1 MEPMLDTYLNLLY
14 TMMTLYLYLCVHNF
28 VWVAIYIVA
37 RTFTCWYIC
46 ALVLP
51 SHSFS
56 ILDHSL
62 CAYGY
67 SEVFVVVTVC
77 SVSVGSTAMGWDIV
91 SI

>member
-14 TMMTLYLYLCVHNF
+14 IMMTLYLYPCVHNF
-28 VWVAIYIVA
+28 VWVAISIVT
-37 RTFTCWYIC
+37 RTFAYWYIC

-56 ILDHSL
+56 ILDHIL

-67 SEVFVVVTVC
+67 TEVFVVVTGCNVQCVC
-77 SVSVGSTAMGWDIV
+77 EVYSRG
-91 SI
+91 